1 MTLALLAITQ
11 LFQPVGFVL
20 SLVILL
26 LGFFLPLSMHRIPH
40 PAGWPNPQM
49 VGALLAGVTLTTFN
63 YFKRVFH
70 VVWPDYYLSFIIM
83 AIIGFTALV
92 IYFKLRRSDPGFDK
106 IGKLSSDGKPFTIVD
121 VARQVE
127 TSPHGFAYMEG
138 KDLCG
143 DTLLFCTKCEVSGCS
158 TQLVLFDTLVPLA
171 AQVHTCIII
180 ICRGCSVLGQS
191 FVRGDTVF
199 VLQIVI
205 PEYTKHCK
213 LCQGCCR
220 GFDHH
225 CTWLSSCIGY
235 KNHRLF
241 IIFVY

>member
-1 MTLALLAITQ
+1 MTIQ
-11 LFQPVGFVL
+11 
-20 SLVILL
+20 
-26 LGFFLPLSMHRIPH
+26 
-40 PAGWPNPQM
+40 
-49 VGALLAGVTLTTFN
+49 
-63 YFKRVFH
+63 
-70 VVWPDYYLSFIIM
+70 
-83 AIIGFTALV
+83 
-92 IYFKLRRSDPGFDK
+92 
-106 IGKLSSDGKPFTIVD
+106 TIVD
-121 VARQVE
+121 VARQAE

-138 KDLCG
+138 KDLSG

-158 TQLVLFDTLVPLA
+158 TQLVLFDTLVPLV

-191 FVRGDTVF
+191 FAGGDTVF

-241 IIFVY
+241 IIFVFSLMIDNFLYVYHAFASKLLLYSYCVLADSHAILWYYNINCLIRHNVLTRTHSQ